1 MSLDYRIFSFLILSF
16 LLPTLINSSPHP
28 QRGNRQDHRPADKVA
43 VVEQTTTTTTSD
55 DTAVIDQDDSK
66 NDDDDTPI
74 VPSSGSGS
82 GSGKRGL
89 AYNSSSPSLQVFANS
104 DISWVHSWSSSPF
117 DAPSEFLFVPTLW
130 GDEPPHTDN
139 WASLAEGHPYLMSFN
154 EPDIIGQA
162 NMEVG
167 DAVAAYKR
175 LMFPLR
181 KDGVQIGA
189 PSVCSGSGENE
200 AGIPMGTG
208 WLREFLGQCNDPN
221 SCVADFVSG
230 HWYGCPGGTC
240 SVSDDVSSFKG
251 YVDELISTA
260 GRRDVWVPEF
270 QRYGDEAGQREFLE
284 DVLPWLDSSAVV
296 RYAYY
301 MVVDGILTTGGEV
314 NALGSA
320 YAGI

>member
-221 SCVADFVSG
+221 SCVA
-230 HWYGCPGGTC
+230 
-240 SVSDDVSSFKG
+240 
-251 YVDELISTA
+251 
-260 GRRDVWVPEF
+260 
-270 QRYGDEAGQREFLE
+270 
-284 DVLPWLDSSAVV
+284 
-296 RYAYY
+296 
-301 MVVDGILTTGGEV
+301 
-314 NALGSA
+314 
-320 YAGI
+320 